1 MRKIVVFNMMS
12 VDGYFAGTDANI
24 DWHVTDSEFDRW
36 ALETMKEFDTI
47 LFGRVT
53 YQLFENYWPDTLN
66 DKSTSKE
73 NQLTAQAINDMQKIV
88 FSTTLKMVDWNQS
101 KLIKYITAEEIKK
114 LKQQQGKN
122 IVIYGS
128 GTIVRA
134 LAKLGA
140 IDEYRFMVNP
150 VILGR
155 GRSLFEG
162 DGQVKLELLDT
173 KKFKSGSVLV
183 MYRPAQIADKASFN

>member
-12 VDGYFAGTDANI
+12 VDGYFAGTDGNI

-134 LAKLGA
+134 LAKLGT

-162 DGQVKLELLDT
+162 GGQIKLELLDT
-173 KKFKSGSVLV
+173 KKFKSGNVLV
-183 MYRPAQIADKASFN
+183 MYRPT